1 MHFAVAAKNLSMV
14 RMLDEYG
21 ALGTTKNSDGICP
34 IDVSITE
41 DLRDIKLHFLA
52 QQKYKNF
59 DFSGLT
65 GNDISSQGDPSFLN
79 ESKPSRRGKHST
91 FH

>member
-1 MHFAVAAKNLSMV
+1 MHFAVAAKNLSLV
-14 RMLDEYG
+14 RMLDDYG
-21 ALGTTKNSDGICP
+21 SMATNKNADGICP

-41 DLRDIKLHFLA
+41 DMRDIKLHFIA

-65 GNDISSQGDPSFLN
+65 GDSEAL
-79 ESKPSRRGKHST
+79 SRQSN